1 MNIADWWDRT
11 FQGIRLCNRQICNN
25 VTVSFEHLTSILQVQ
40 KTELSLWRL
49 WHDFFFLSVM
59 SDTLNLSL
67 KSVIMKSWRRSLKSP
82 DIRGVLDNQNSSVLR
97 SLHMVPWGARAKSE
111 CLGLVSGSSLDSSRY
126 QCRSRVSA
134 GLARVI
140 KTLPATREAWTVFP
154 AASTGPG
161 TVPVICG
168 LSGNGR
174 AEESPALSVSLP
186 LK

>member
-1 MNIADWWDRT
+1 MI
-11 FQGIRLCNRQICNN
+11 
-25 VTVSFEHLTSILQVQ
+25 
-40 KTELSLWRL
+40 
-49 WHDFFFLSVM
+49 FFLSVR

-67 KSVIMKSWRRSLKSP
+67 KSVIKKSWRRSLKSP

-111 CLGLVSGSSLDSSRY
+111 CLGLVSGSSPDSSHY

-134 GLARVI
+134 VLARVI

-154 AASTGPG
+154 AASTGSG
-161 TVPVICG
+161 TVPIICG

-174 AEESPALSVSLP
+174 AEESPALSVFLP